1 MKSLKFSSVGTHP
14 RWVTPYR
21 KYDSIARI
29 KGSCTP
35 AIKNTDG
42 DLSKFF
48 PSFAFNVRNE
58 SKRLAYDGTSLANTK
73 FGPLGLSRSK
83 ANVSCALSVAP
94 RNPCAKPSCRTNVD
108 QSSDACSAPT
118 YTKLGHAL
126 NICASRFAGDDF
138 KSPSSTSL
146 SFSFVARGSTSTR
159 LYQSS
164 LSRSRI
170 VRAINQ
176 PRAFIATF
184 ALRESLEIIFE
195 TSASPPAAPRVS
207 VPTKV
212 RKSLRILFMTS
223 AATFTASADA
233 IFKFASISSSCNA
246 LASSNLAPRDAND
259 TTALVGASDGDVHV
273 SPLARAPIPS
283 AAPTRAR
290 APPTPPLAAHTA
302 HITHNAAMHA
312 TIARALTTPTTPR
325 RLWHRAPA
333 SSSAT
338 SARQRASSRS
348 SNDDGGDDDGDGG
361 DDRGDD
367 DDTIVVVHGARASRD
382 DDDDANARENH
393 DG

>member
-58 SKRLAYDGTSLANTK
+58 SKRLAYDGTSLASTK

-108 QSSDACSAPT
+108 QSSDTCSAPT

-146 SFSFVARGSTSTR
+146 SFSFVARGSTGAR

-184 ALRESLEIIFE
+184 APRESLEIIFK
-195 TSASPPAAPRVS
+195 TSASPRAAPRVS

-233 IFKFASISSSCNA
+233 IFKFDSISSSCNA

-259 TTALVGASDGDVHV
+259 TTALVGASDGDVHI

-290 APPTPPLAAHTA
+290 APPTPPRRHRARPPPSTTTTRVHRAANAPRSEPHHRPTHRGAARPRRAWRLARTPRVA
-302 HITHNAAMHA
+302 
-312 TIARALTTPTTPR
+312 TPTP
-325 RLWHRAPA
+325 
-333 SSSAT
+333 SST
-338 SARQRASSRS
+338 SSR
-348 SNDDGGDDDGDGG
+348 
-361 DDRGDD
+361 
-367 DDTIVVVHGARASRD
+367 ARTP
-382 DDDDANARENH
+382 
-393 DG
+393 